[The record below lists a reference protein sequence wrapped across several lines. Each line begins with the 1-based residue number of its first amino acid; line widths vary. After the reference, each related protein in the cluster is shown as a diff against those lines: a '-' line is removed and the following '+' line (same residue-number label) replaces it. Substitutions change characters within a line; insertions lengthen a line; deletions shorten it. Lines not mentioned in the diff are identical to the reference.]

1 MYVESFKIFSDYNR
15 RKYLYY
21 NMLYNKNDK
30 EENRKLCVRKIDSER
45 KETND
50 NCKGQKSPFR
60 K

>member
-21 NMLYNKNDK
+21 NMLHNKNDK
-30 EENRKLCVRKIDSER
+30 EEDRKLCLRKINSER

-50 NCKGQKSPFR
+50 NCQGKESSFR
-60 K
+60 

>member
-30 EENRKLCVRKIDSER
+30 EEDRKLCLRKIDSER
-45 KETND
+45 KKTHFYSLGKEGT
-50 NCKGQKSPFR
+50 FR
-60 K
+60 R